1 VIEDS
6 FEDLYE
12 HAPCGYLSTRP
23 DGTIV
28 RVNGTFSGWTG
39 HRAEDLVG
47 RRRFA
52 DLLTAG
58 GRIFYETHFAPLLRM
73 QGEVREIALEVVCAD
88 GRRLPVLVNA
98 VLHTDDEGRPAVVR
112 TTVLDAR
119 DRRRYERELMSA
131 RRREQEARERTER
144 LQRLTARLAA
154 AVDARGV
161 AEALVD
167 ELVAAVGTAGAGV
180 AAVGGERR
188 FTEVLARRGDAG
200 RDPAVVPEGPWF
212 ADDGKRAVL
221 PLTAQDQVLAVAWV
235 DLPGSPELAEDTRG
249 LIVAFAAQAAQA
261 LERARLHDQARR
273 VAVTLQ
279 RSLLE
284 HAQLPDP
291 RVAVATRYRAAVEGL
306 EVGGDWYDAFAV
318 DGDTIAIVVGDVVG
332 RGIEAASAMGQL
344 RSATRALAPLHL
356 GPAGVLERLN
366 AFAERLEAAQ
376 LATLAYAE
384 VGLDTGMVSFAVAG
398 HPPPIAVQP
407 ASAPSV
413 LWGGRTPP
421 LTTYIEA
428 RPRHSEEVEL
438 AHGARLVLYTD
449 GLVERADQ
457 PLDEG
462 IDRLV
467 AELDSRRESPLE
479 RLVDGVTDA
488 MLGGA
493 PSGDDVCLLCL
504 ERA

>member
-1 VIEDS
+1 VIEES

-28 RVNGTFSGWTG
+28 RVNGTFTGWTG
-39 HRAEDLVG
+39 HRAENLVG

-58 GRIFYETHFAPLLRM
+58 GQIFHETHFAPLLRM

-98 VLHTDDEGRPAVVR
+98 VLHTDDEGRPAVIR

-154 AVDARGV
+154 AVDPRGA

-167 ELVAAVGTAGAGV
+167 ELVAAVGTARAGV
-180 AAVGGERR
+180 AAVDREGGPV
-188 FTEVLARRGDAG
+188 EVLARRGAAD
-200 RDPAVVPEGPWF
+200 DPPVVPAGAWF
-212 ADDGKRAVL
+212 ADDGTRAVV
-221 PLTAQDQVLAVAWV
+221 PLVVQGQPLGVAWV
-235 DLPGSPELAEDTRG
+235 DLPETSGLTEDTRG

-261 LERARLHDQARR
+261 LERARLHDQTRR

-284 HAQLPDP
+284 HDPLPDP
-291 RVAVATRYRAAVEGL
+291 RVAVATRYRPAVEGL
-306 EVGGDWYDAFAV
+306 EVGGDWYDAFAI
-318 DGDTIAIVVGDVVG
+318 DGDTIAIAVGDVVG
-332 RGIEAASAMGQL
+332 RGIDAASAMGQL

-384 VGLDTGMVSFAVAG
+384 VALDTGSVSFAVAG

-407 ASAPSV
+407 ATAPSV
-413 LWGGRTPP
+413 LWGARTPP

-428 RPRHSEEVEL
+428 RPRHSEQLEL

-457 PLDEG
+457 PIDEG

-467 AELDSRRESPLE
+467 AELDARREAPLE
-479 RLVDGVTDA
+479 SLADGVTDA

-493 PSGDDVCLLCL
+493 AGGDDVCLLCL
-504 ERA
+504 QRA